1 MCCVLLWIVLSVSRE
16 RMLASALCMAR
27 ITSSRSKRTS
37 TVFIN
42 KFVYGS
48 ENIKSMIF
56 LSYNLK

>member
-16 RMLASALCMAR
+16 RMLTSALCMAC

-42 KFVYGS
+42 KFVYSS